1 MISAHKPWSLINSFQ
16 SRLALPEAADFYFF
30 FLRLLTIFGGLVWF
44 LVAPYGA
51 GEQWILAWMLVA
63 YIVYS
68 CLLYAGV
75 FYRPKAIRAFYLTT
89 LLVDLIFVFALVH
102 FIGQLAGS
110 FFIAFYLLVAIHSF
124 YFGLGVALAA
134 AFVSSALYGWI
145 YLERSGFALIPWPDF
160 LLRITFLFLIAVSMA
175 LLANREKRLRKEVE
189 ELNRDLSRKNAILE
203 QTYRHLSIGK
213 LIGEI
218 AEGIN
223 SPCGVMAIRSELLI
237 EEAKENRLPEE
248 FIKGLE
254 VINRSSH
261 QVSRVI
267 KSLLTF
273 SKQKSFEMK
282 PLDLNELI
290 EETLL
295 LMENEFKERNVK
307 AEKRLDAE
315 LPPVLGDAYELQG
328 VLINLINNGLDAIGN
343 GGGGTVRIATAIAQS
358 DAKEILCT
366 ITDSGMGIPENKLE
380 EIFNPFFTTKHN
392 EDGIGLGL
400 STSLGVMKKHNGSIT
415 VTSKPGAGSTFSLS
429 FPFSPNQR
437 TVGQ

>member
-1 MISAHKPWSLINSFQ
+1 MRTAHHIRALFNALRSWLSF
-16 SRLALPEAADFYFF
+16 PEAVDFYFL
-30 FLRLLTIFGGLVWF
+30 FLRLLTIVGGLLWF
-44 LVAPYGA
+44 FVVPYGP
-51 GEQWILAWMLVA
+51 GERAILAWMLVA
-63 YIVYS
+63 YTVYS

-75 FYRPKAIRAFYLTT
+75 FCRPKAIRAFYLTT

-134 AFVSSALYGWI
+134 ALVSSALYGWI
-145 YLERSGFALIPWPDF
+145 FIERSGFALVPWPDF

-175 LLANREKRLRKEVE
+175 LLASREKRLRKEVE

-223 SPCGVMAIRSELLI
+223 SPCGIMAIRSELLI
-237 EEAKENRLPEE
+237 QQAQENRLSEE

-261 QVSRVI
+261 QVAKVI

-282 PLDLNELI
+282 PLNLNELV

-295 LMENEFKERNVK
+295 LMENEFKERGVK
-307 AEKRLDAE
+307 AEKRLDPA
-315 LPPVLGDAYELQG
+315 LPSVLGDAYELQG
-328 VLINLINNGLDAIGN
+328 VLIHLINNGLDAIRN
-343 GGGGTVRIATAIAQS
+343 GSGTVCIATAVAQS
-358 DAKEILCT
+358 DAKEIVCT
-366 ITDSGMGIPENKLE
+366 ITDNGVGIPDNKLE

-400 STSLGVMKKHNGSIT
+400 SASLGVMKKHNGSIT
-415 VTSKPGAGSTFSLS
+415 VKSKPGEGSTFCLS
-429 FPFSPNQR
+429 FPFLPNQR
-437 TVGQ
+437 AVGR

>member
-1 MISAHKPWSLINSFQ
+1 
-16 SRLALPEAADFYFF
+16 
-30 FLRLLTIFGGLVWF
+30 
-44 LVAPYGA
+44 
-51 GEQWILAWMLVA
+51 MLVA

-75 FYRPKAIRAFYLTT
+75 FYWPKAIRAFYLTT

-102 FIGQLAGS
+102 FIGKLAGS

-124 YFGLGVALAA
+124 YFGLRVALAA

-145 YLERSGFALIPWPDF
+145 FLERSGFALIPWPDF

-237 EEAKENRLPEE
+237 EQAKENRFPEE

-261 QVSRVI
+261 QVAKVI

-282 PLDLNELI
+282 QLDLNELI

>member
-1 MISAHKPWSLINSFQ
+1 M
-16 SRLALPEAADFYFF
+16 
-30 FLRLLTIFGGLVWF
+30 WF
-44 LVAPYGA
+44 LVVSYGA
-51 GEQWILAWMLVA
+51 SERAILAWMLVV

-75 FYRPKAIRAFYLTT
+75 FYRPRAIRGFYLTT

-124 YFGLGVALAA
+124 YFGLRVALAA
-134 AFVSSALYGWI
+134 ALVSSALYGWI
-145 YLERSGFALIPWPDF
+145 YLERSGFALVPWPDF
-160 LLRITFLFLIAVSMA
+160 LLRIAFLFLIAVSMA
-175 LLANREKRLRKEVE
+175 LLASREKRLREKVE

-223 SPCGVMAIRSELLI
+223 SPCGIMAIRSELLI
-237 EEAKENRLPEE
+237 QQAKENRLSED

-261 QVSRVI
+261 QVAKVI
-267 KSLLTF
+267 KTLLTF

-282 PLDLNELI
+282 PLNLNELI

-295 LMENEFKERNVK
+295 LMEGEFNERGVK
-307 AEKRLDAE
+307 AEKQLHSE
-315 LPPVLGDAYELQG
+315 LPPVLGDAYEIQG
-328 VLINLINNGLDAIGN
+328 VLIHLINNGLDAIRN
-343 GGGGTVRIATAIAQS
+343 GGGTVCIATTIAQS
-358 DAKEILCT
+358 DAREIVCT
-366 ITDSGMGIPENKLE
+366 ITDNGVGIPENKLE

-415 VTSKPGAGSTFSLS
+415 VKSKPGEGSTFCLS

>member
-1 MISAHKPWSLINSFQ
+1 
-16 SRLALPEAADFYFF
+16 
-30 FLRLLTIFGGLVWF
+30 

-75 FYRPKAIRAFYLTT
+75 FYRPKAIRGFYLTT

-237 EEAKENRLPEE
+237 EQAKENSFPEE

-261 QVSRVI
+261 QVAKVI

-282 PLDLNELI
+282 QLDLNELI

-307 AEKRLDAE
+307 AERRLDAE

>member
-1 MISAHKPWSLINSFQ
+1 VITAHDIRTRVKAIRRKFS
-16 SRLALPEAADFYFF
+16 LPEAVDLYFL
-30 FLRLLTIFGGLVWF
+30 FLRLFTVIGGLVWF
-44 LVAPYGA
+44 LVMPYGA
-51 GEQWILAWMLVA
+51 IERTILAWLLVA
-63 YIVYS
+63 YTIYS

-124 YFGLGVALAA
+124 YFGLRVALAA

-145 YLERSGFALIPWPDF
+145 FLERSGFALVPWPDF

-218 AEGIN
+218 AQGIN
-223 SPCGVMAIRSELLI
+223 SPCGIMAIRSELLI
-237 EEAKENRLPEE
+237 EQAKENSLPEE

-261 QVSRVI
+261 QVAKVI

-282 PLDLNELI
+282 PLNLNELV

-295 LMENEFKERNVK
+295 LMEGEFNERGVK
-307 AEKRLDAE
+307 AQKRLDSA

-328 VLINLINNGLDAIGN
+328 VLIHLINNSLDAISN
-343 GGGGTVRIATAIAQS
+343 GGGTVRIATTIAQS
-358 DAKEILCT
+358 DAKEVLCT
-366 ITDSGMGIPENKLE
+366 ITDNGVGIPENKLE

-415 VTSKPGAGSTFSLS
+415 VKSKPGEGSTFCLS

-437 TVGQ
+437 TVGP

>member
-1 MISAHKPWSLINSFQ
+1 VITAHDIRARVNAIRRKFS
-16 SRLALPEAADFYFF
+16 LPEAVDLYFL
-30 FLRLLTIFGGLVWF
+30 FLRLFTVVGGLVWF
-44 LVAPYGA
+44 FVVPYGA
-51 GEQWILAWMLVA
+51 GERAILAWMLVA
-63 YIVYS
+63 YTIYS

-110 FFIAFYLLVAIHSF
+110 FFIAFYLLVAVHSF
-124 YFGLGVALAA
+124 YFGLRVALAA
-134 AFVSSALYGWI
+134 ALVSSALYGWI
-145 YLERSGFALIPWPDF
+145 FLERSGFALVPWPDF

-218 AEGIN
+218 AQGIN
-223 SPCGVMAIRSELLI
+223 SPCGIMAIRSELLI
-237 EEAKENRLPEE
+237 EQAKENFLSEE

-261 QVSRVI
+261 QVAKVI

-282 PLDLNELI
+282 PLNLNELI

-295 LMENEFKERNVK
+295 LMENEFKERNIK
-307 AEKRLDAE
+307 AEKRLDSA

-328 VLINLINNGLDAIGN
+328 VLIHLINNGLDAIRN
-343 GGGGTVRIATAIAQS
+343 GEGTVRIATAVSQS
-358 DAKEILCT
+358 DAKEIVCT
-366 ITDSGMGIPENKLE
+366 VTDNGAGIPENKLE

-415 VTSKPGAGSTFSLS
+415 VKSKPGEGSTFCLS
-429 FPFSPNQR
+429 FPFSPNPR

>member
-1 MISAHKPWSLINSFQ
+1 VISAHKERSLINLLQ
-16 SRLALPEAADFYFF
+16 GRLALPEAADIYFL

-44 LVAPYGA
+44 LVAPYGPN
-51 GEQWILAWMLVA
+51 EQWILAWTLVA

-145 YLERSGFALIPWPDF
+145 FLERSGFALVPWPDF
-160 LLRITFLFLIAVSMA
+160 LLRITFLFLTAVSMA

-223 SPCGVMAIRSELLI
+223 SPCGITAIRSELLI
-237 EEAKENRLPEE
+237 EQAKENRLPEE

-261 QVSRVI
+261 QVAKVI

-282 PLDLNELI
+282 PLNLNELI

-295 LMENEFKERNVK
+295 LMENEFKERNIK
-307 AEKRLDAE
+307 AEKRLESA
-315 LPPVLGDAYELQG
+315 LPPVFGDAYELQG
-328 VLINLINNGLDAIGN
+328 VFIHLINNGLDAIRN
-343 GGGGTVRIATAIAQS
+343 GGGTVRIATAIAQS
-358 DAKEILCT
+358 DAKEIVCT
-366 ITDSGMGIPENKLE
+366 ITDNGVGIPENKLE
-380 EIFNPFFTTKHN
+380 EIFNPFFTTKHS

-415 VTSKPGAGSTFSLS
+415 VKSKPGAGSTFSLT

-437 TVGQ
+437 TIGQ

>member
-1 MISAHKPWSLINSFQ
+1 VITAHDIRARVNAIRRKFS
-16 SRLALPEAADFYFF
+16 LPEAVDLYFL
-30 FLRLLTIFGGLVWF
+30 FLRLFTVVGGLVWF
-44 LVAPYGA
+44 FVVPYGA
-51 GEQWILAWMLVA
+51 GERAILAWMLVA
-63 YIVYS
+63 YTIYS

-89 LLVDLIFVFALVH
+89 LLVDLIFVIALVH

-110 FFIAFYLLVAIHSF
+110 FFIAFYLLVAVHSF
-124 YFGLGVALAA
+124 YFGLRVALAA
-134 AFVSSALYGWI
+134 ALVSSALYGWI
-145 YLERSGFALIPWPDF
+145 FLERSGFALVPWPDF

-218 AEGIN
+218 AQGIN
-223 SPCGVMAIRSELLI
+223 SPCGIMAIRSELLI
-237 EEAKENRLPEE
+237 EQAKENFLSEE

-261 QVSRVI
+261 QVAKVI

-282 PLDLNELI
+282 PLNLNELI

-295 LMENEFKERNVK
+295 LMENEFKERNIK
-307 AEKRLDAE
+307 AEKRLDSA

-328 VLINLINNGLDAIGN
+328 VLIHLINNGLDAIRN
-343 GGGGTVRIATAIAQS
+343 GEGTVRIATAVSQS
-358 DAKEILCT
+358 DAKEIVCT
-366 ITDSGMGIPENKLE
+366 VTDNGAGIPENKLE

-415 VTSKPGAGSTFSLS
+415 VKSKPGEGSTFCLS
-429 FPFSPNQR
+429 FPFSPNPR